1 MNNLIISA
9 VGSDRPGIVSEI
21 SGVITSHGGNVEESR
36 MSRLG
41 SDFAIIMLVTV
52 APDWE
57 ESLEVALKSI
67 TELTITTK
75 PTKLTQ
81 VGDGRKY
88 KIDLIGA
95 DNEGIV
101 KVLSKYLAK
110 KSINILEMET
120 YISEAPISGTPL
132 FNLNAT
138 VSIPSDVEEKGIQSD
153 LSQSSPVAQTLG
165 GQLKDPETVT
175 LPALKGRRTILIVEK
190 LVHTAAQYPRRT
202 GLPNKRP
209 IRIDD
214 KYDRN

>member
-1 MNNLIISA
+1 MRNIIISA
-9 VGSDRPGIVSEI
+9 IGTDRPGIVSEL

-75 PTKLTQ
+75 PTKLIQ

-88 KIDLIGA
+88 KIDLSGA

-120 YISEAPISGTPL
+120 HISHAPVSGTPL
-132 FNLNAT
+132 FNLNA
-138 VSIPSDVEEKGIQSD
+138 SILVPGGVEEKEIQSD
-153 LSQSSPVAQTLG
+153 LSQIAQDLG
-165 GQLKDPETVT
+165 
-175 LPALKGRRTILIVEK
+175 VEIH
-190 LVHTAAQYPRRT
+190 LD
-202 GLPNKRP
+202 L
-209 IRIDD
+209 
-214 KYDRN
+214 

>member
-1 MNNLIISA
+1 MRNIIISA
-9 VGSDRPGIVSEI
+9 IGTDRTGIVSEL

-75 PTKLTQ
+75 PTKMTQ

-120 YISEAPISGTPL
+120 HISHAPISGTPL
-132 FNLNAT
+132 FNLNAS
-138 VSIPSDVEEKGIQSD
+138 VSVPNDVEETVIQSD
-153 LSQSSPVAQTLG
+153 LSQIAQKLG
-165 GQLKDPETVT
+165 VEIQL
-175 LPALKGRRTILIVEK
+175 
-190 LVHTAAQYPRRT
+190 
-202 GLPNKRP
+202 NS
-209 IRIDD
+209 
-214 KYDRN
+214 

>member
-1 MNNLIISA
+1 MRNIIISA
-9 VGSDRPGIVSEI
+9 IGTDRPGIVSEL

-120 YISEAPISGTPL
+120 HISHAPVSGTPL
-132 FNLNAT
+132 FNLNA
-138 VSIPSDVEEKGIQSD
+138 SILVPGGVEEKEIQSD
-153 LSQSSPVAQTLG
+153 LSQIAQDLG
-165 GQLKDPETVT
+165 VEIQL
-175 LPALKGRRTILIVEK
+175 G
-190 LVHTAAQYPRRT
+190 
-202 GLPNKRP
+202 N
-209 IRIDD
+209 
-214 KYDRN
+214 

>member
-1 MNNLIISA
+1 MKNIIISA
-9 VGSDRPGIVSEI
+9 IGSDRPGIVSEL

-52 APDWE
+52 APNWE

-75 PTKLTQ
+75 PTKLLQ
-81 VGDGRKY
+81 VGDGRQFS
-88 KIDLIGA
+88 INLNGA

-120 YISEAPISGTPL
+120 HISQAPVSGTPL

-153 LSQSSPVAQTLG
+153 LSQIAQDLG
-165 GQLKDPETVT
+165 
-175 LPALKGRRTILIVEK
+175 VEIH
-190 LVHTAAQYPRRT
+190 LD
-202 GLPNKRP
+202 L
-209 IRIDD
+209 
-214 KYDRN
+214 